1 MQRQLI
7 RPWLVLGQHDGPTI
21 SIFQGPAHHGP
32 TIILPYVASLTNAT
46 PCRCGALPPA
56 MLVVDRRPDLR
67 RALMRV
73 EDQVSHHLSAAVVI
87 ERQTTRVSLT
97 CSRLCRGWMPVWTK
111 PRCSTKWLN
120 NEQHAELRIPGNCA
134 FKLRDEHLF
143 RSHTVIMMCTMR
155 HPWWAMIGRLVL
167 QSKERFLVCAR
178 NSY

>member
-1 MQRQLI
+1 VVSV
-7 RPWLVLGQHDGPTI
+7 RPTRRPNNIYISRPSPPWPDHNPTLCGLLD
-21 SIFQGPAHHGP
+21 QPRCR
-32 TIILPYVASLTNAT
+32 LPM
-46 PCRCGALPPA
+46 PGALA
-56 MLVVDRRPDLR
+56 SASGCVLVDRRR
-67 RALMRV
+67 GCGRAGIDAPSQA
-73 EDQVSHHLSAAVVI
+73 DQVSHHLSAAVVI